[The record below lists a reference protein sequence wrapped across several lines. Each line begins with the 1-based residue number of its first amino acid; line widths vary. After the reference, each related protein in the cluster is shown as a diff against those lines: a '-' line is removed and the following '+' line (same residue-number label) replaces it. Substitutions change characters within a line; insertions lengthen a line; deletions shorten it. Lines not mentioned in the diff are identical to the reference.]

1 MKLWI
6 MVAVYFVKVCV
17 QQVPP
22 PDANVNNN
30 AGLRWP
36 VFSWVI
42 LSKNLVD
49 FILLLTLDK
58 GVTPCSRGKTG
69 RSGRVRVRSI
79 RFAGQTGHGSKR
91 VIFKWVNHVAGQSGS
106 ELSRV
111 GSGLP
116 VFFKIFFF
124 FNYKNKSMTTCLE
137 RMNEI
142 S

>member
-1 MKLWI
+1 MELWI

-22 PDANVNNN
+22 PDANVDNN

-49 FILLLTLDK
+49 FIMLLTLDK

-69 RSGRVRVRSI
+69 QSSRVRVRSI
-79 RFAGQTGHGSKR
+79 GFASQTGHGSKR
-91 VIFKWVNHVAGQSGS
+91 VILNGSIRLRVNQV
-106 ELSRV
+106 LSRV
-111 GSGLP
+111 GSGQVYP
-116 VFFKIFFF
+116 YFSKFFF

-137 RMNEI
+137 RMNKI

>member
-22 PDANVNNN
+22 LDANVNNN

-49 FILLLTLDK
+49 FIMLLTLDK
-58 GVTPCSRGKTG
+58 GVTPCSRGKMG

-79 RFAGQTGHGSKR
+79 GFAGQTGHGSFLNGL
-91 VIFKWVNHVAGQSGS
+91 IGLWVR
-106 ELSRV
+106 L
-111 GSGLP
+111 GLP
-116 VFFKIFFF
+116 IFFK
-124 FNYKNKSMTTCLE
+124 
-137 RMNEI
+137 
-142 S
+142 

>member
-22 PDANVNNN
+22 LDANVDNNP
-30 AGLRWP
+30 GLRWP

-58 GVTPCSRGKTG
+58 GVMPCSRGKTG

-79 RFAGQTGHGSKR
+79 GFAGQMVHGSKR
-91 VIFKWVNHVAGQSGS
+91 VIFKWVNQVTGQSGS
-106 ELSRV
+106 ESGWV
-111 GSGLP
+111 GLGLP
-116 VFFKIFFF
+116 VFFNFFF
-124 FNYKNKSMTTCLE
+124 SITKTNQ
-137 RMNEI
+137 
-142 S
+142 

>member
-69 RSGRVRVRSI
+69 RSGSGSGQVNRVCGSNGSRVK
-79 RFAGQTGHGSKR
+79 TGH
-91 VIFKWVNHVAGQSGS
+91 F
-106 ELSRV
+106 
-111 GSGLP
+111 
-116 VFFKIFFF
+116 
-124 FNYKNKSMTTCLE
+124 
-137 RMNEI
+137 
-142 S
+142 